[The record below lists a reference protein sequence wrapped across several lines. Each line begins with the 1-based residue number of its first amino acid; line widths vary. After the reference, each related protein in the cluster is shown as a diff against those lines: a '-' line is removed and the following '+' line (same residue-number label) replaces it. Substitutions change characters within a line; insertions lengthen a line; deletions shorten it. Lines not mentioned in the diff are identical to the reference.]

1 MGILTIVYYKT
12 SSLKYVRKLMC
23 EKGHCCVFLQKLFM
37 KSRENG
43 FLTWVHPN
51 NSQYTC
57 FSTDAR
63 TLHSRGI
70 KIEFLDLW
78 PICFVTF
85 ECVFFTSKFKSWYFP
100 MEMKTI
106 KKFNKIQSTNE
117 CFQILYFR
125 LQQLVSIDGCN
136 RLDVLKW
143 ICYFACISKQFLM
156 ILRRV

>member
-1 MGILTIVYYKT
+1 MNTRRCSNNGDIYDSILWNIFT
-12 SSLKYVRKLMC
+12 YVRKLMC
-23 EKGHCCVFLQKLFM
+23 QKGHCCVFLQKLFM

-43 FLTWVHPN
+43 FLTRVHPN

-85 ECVFFTSKFKSWYFP
+85 ECVFFTSKFKSWFFP

-106 KKFNKIQSTNE
+106 KNFVKIQSTNE
-117 CFQILYFR
+117 GFQILHFR

-136 RLDVLKW
+136 ILVSPLHELDVLK
-143 ICYFACISKQFLM
+143 LM
-156 ILRRV
+156 